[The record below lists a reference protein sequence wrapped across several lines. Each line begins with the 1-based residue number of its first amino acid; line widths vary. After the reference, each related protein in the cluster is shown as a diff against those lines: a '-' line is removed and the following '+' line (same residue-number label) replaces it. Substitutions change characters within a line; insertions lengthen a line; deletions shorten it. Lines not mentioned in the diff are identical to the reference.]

1 MPGFLGHNRL
11 AHSGRINLRGS
22 VGGRGTSTR
31 ASRALLLTPSLGASR
46 AEGQLRRGGWDSWM
60 SLPTSGLGVPQ
71 AASQSLHSGNSMGL
85 DVCSA
90 GGSTDSAVLLPR
102 PEVRLP
108 LAELLGGLGIR
119 LVQRFQQ
126 ARPLP
131 QSRGYFRPH
140 SGRRSGWDS
149 LLGSI
154 QLFRGI
160 GGLRRRFH
168 GSRGS
173 GRERNGTARSTG
185 TGLQWAA
192 SAEVEVRETSSA
204 GAEVQHA
211 ASEGADAQGVSLV
224 GAGR

>member
-1 MPGFLGHNRL
+1 VPGFLGHNRL

-154 QLFRGI
+154 QLFRGDWRPPK
-160 GGLRRRFH
+160 GVPQLPWKRVGAQRGLRDPWEWGCNGLHR
-168 GSRGS
+168 
-173 GRERNGTARSTG
+173 RERKCGMPLPKEWMRKG
-185 TGLQWAA
+185 FP
-192 SAEVEVRETSSA
+192 
-204 GAEVQHA
+204 
-211 ASEGADAQGVSLV
+211 
-224 GAGR
+224 